1 MEFSVIINK
10 GYIHDNECKCKNTIQ
25 ITLDDDFNV
34 PDNKADIEH
43 IIRQWGNARIDEA
56 KALGEKAEVKGCL
69 DFAILYM
76 GNDEDGDSMPF
87 KMTGDIDIGEVINL
101 SCDVENIPIYWE
113 THLEDLTVK
122 AINSRKINVKAII
135 SIKIVCE
142 DIEDYSFGY
151 EVSEVQE
158 NECIQVKKQN
168 LQYAELMVNM
178 RDNLRIRE
186 TVSLP
191 QGKPNIGS
199 IMWEEL
205 WIRSFDSKAVE
216 DGMEIN
222 IELGYFIIYVPE
234 NSDIGTAWYDSTANF
249 NGKLDISGCN
259 MDMIHFVNYAMTS
272 CGIEA
277 KPNYDGELR
286 DLNLEM
292 VLEMNVKCYQE
303 RTQQIIDDI
312 YSPVKRI
319 GINSTPVSIKNLI
332 ARNNSRCQINER
344 VKTDKYGSILQIISC
359 NGVAHIDDIQVE
371 KDGLQVEGVVI
382 VNTFYVS
389 ESDANPLGSFSI
401 PIPFSHKVQLKTTED
416 MEYYMQSCVEHVGI
430 VMTGS
435 QELEVKGNV
444 VIDVICFNVVHVN
457 VVQECEVNEG
467 DENMYLNLPTM
478 VGYISDGKNSLW
490 DIAKKYNTTVDSIK
504 KDNKGIPELAD
515 ADYKIKAG
523 EKLLLMKELSMKE
536 A

>member
-1 MEFSVIINK
+1 VIINK

-34 PDNKADIEH
+34 TDNKPDIEN
-43 IIRQWGNARIDEA
+43 IIRQWGNVRIDEA
-56 KALGEKAEVKGCL
+56 KATGERAEINGCL

-76 GNDEDGDSMPF
+76 GNDDDNESAVPV
-87 KMTGDIDIGEVINL
+87 KMTGDIEICEVMNL
-101 SCDVENIPIYWE
+101 SCDADNVPIYWE

-151 EVSEVQE
+151 DVSEIQE

-168 LQYAELMVNM
+168 IQYAELMVNM

-186 TVSLP
+186 SVSLP
-191 QGKPNIGS
+191 QGKPNIGN
-199 IMWEEL
+199 IIWEEL

-222 IELGYFIIYVPE
+222 VELGYFIIYTPE
-234 NSDIGTAWYDSTANF
+234 NSDFGTTWYDSTANF
-249 NGKLDISGCN
+249 SGKLDISGCN
-259 MDMIHFVNYAMTS
+259 LDMIHFVKYEMTS

-312 YSPVKRI
+312 YSPVKC
-319 GINSTPVSIKNLI
+319 INLESTPVSIKNLI

-344 VKTDKYGSILQIISC
+344 VKADKYSPILQIISC

-371 KDGLQVEGVVI
+371 KDGLQVDGVVI
-382 VNTFYVS
+382 VNTFFVS
-389 ESDANPLGSFSI
+389 ESDANPLGSFAV
-401 PIPFSHKVQLKTTED
+401 PIPFSHKVQLKTTDD
-416 MEYYMQSCVEHVGI
+416 MEFYMQSCVEHVGI

-457 VVQECEVNEG
+457 VVQECSVSDG
-467 DENMYLNLPTM
+467 DENMYLDLPTM
-478 VGYISDGKNSLW
+478 VGYISDGNCSLW

-504 KDNKGIPELAD
+504 KDNKVIPELAD
-515 ADYKIKAG
+515 VDYKIKAG
-523 EKLLLMKELSMKE
+523 EKLLLTKEVSMRE